1 MGEGALWSA
10 MWLFKNI
17 SWATRFSY
25 TRWIVNNTKRTLS
38 PKVER
43 RDTEQDY
50 AHPRMQLLPSIGKVV
65 AMRRGQTQPVSALT
79 FRAHQTATPT
89 IQRCQQ
95 CLCTCHE
102 LDTRN
107 SVAPPRGAPT
117 MLSLKTRKSQRR
129 QTPRQHT
136 NVVSEPLCGGR
147 CGCGS

>member
-1 MGEGALWSA
+1 MVVQEHFLGHTVFLHTLDPEQHETNTT
-10 MWLFKNI
+10 WL
-17 SWATRFSY
+17 SS
-25 TRWIVNNTKRTLS
+25 
-38 PKVER
+38 KVER
-43 RDTEQDY
+43 RDTAQDY

-102 LDTRN
+102 LDTRS

-117 MLSLKTRKSQRR
+117 LLSLKTRKSQRR

-136 NVVSEPLCGGR
+136 KCSV
-147 CGCGS
+147 